1 MSDLEREALFTD
13 PFHAEDSSQTG
24 STPVLTALG
33 PDLRSHPSIALC
45 DSVPIL
51 QGENKGH

>member
-1 MSDLEREALFTD
+1 MSDLERETLFTD

-24 STPVLTALG
+24 STPLLTALG
-33 PDLRSHPSIALC
+33 PDLRTHPSITLC